1 TDFLSFLFLV
11 AQLFDPFMSSDFFS
25 QQAPPKPQ
33 VGIIHDFYIYM
44 RSTAGLG
51 CFCGGEMQG
60 NLLLPPLIPIFAAS
74 NQSLG
79 IA

>member
-11 AQLFDPFMSSDFFS
+11 AQLFDPFMLSGFFS
-25 QQAPPKPQ
+25 QPAPPKPQ

-51 CFCGGEMQG
+51 CFCGGKLQG
-60 NLLLPPLIPIFAAS
+60 NLLLPPLFTIFV
-74 NQSLG
+74 L
-79 IA
+79 